1 MGQLF
6 GPRQP
11 CCRITADTV
20 GLVQI
25 TADTVGLV
33 HITADTVGSLQNM
46 ERGNRVAGFWNEVLP
61 IGGIGLIRNNE
72 V

>member
-1 MGQLF
+1 MIF
-6 GPRQP
+6 KS
-11 CCRITADTV
+11 
-20 GLVQI
+20 
-25 TADTVGLV
+25 ADTVGLV
-33 HITADTVGSLQNM
+33 HITADTVGLVQNIQNM